1 MQQKQK
7 ELLQALY
14 VEHRGVL
21 RIAAYKYGLSQAE
34 AEDAVQDT
42 FCSFMEMYLNSA
54 DEWNDRQ
61 IKAALMRILRNR
73 CMDYFRSVS
82 RHPKIS
88 IQEFMEGDEY
98 RQASEF
104 FSADIAGVLAA
115 REDMAR
121 LREGVLSM
129 SLAMQAVVVLY
140 MLEERPIKEVCRIL
154 NVSEKTC
161 RMRIFRARRYLS
173 KWMKDAETTSEQ
185 QKKQKDSSEPAD
197 ACTGVRE
204 GGRD

>member
-34 AEDAVQDT
+34 ADDAVQDT
-42 FCSFMEMYLNSA
+42 FCSFMEMYLDNA

-61 IKAALMRILRNR
+61 VKATLMKILRNR
-73 CMDYFRSVS
+73 CMDYFRSVN

-88 IQEFMEGDEY
+88 IQEFMQGNEY
-98 RQASEF
+98 RLACESV
-104 FSADIAGVLAA
+104 SADIAGAMAV
-115 REDMAR
+115 REDVAR

-129 SLAMQAVVVLY
+129 SLEMQAVVVLY
-140 MLEERPIKEVCRIL
+140 MLEERPIEEVCSIL
-154 NVSEKTC
+154 NVSESTC
-161 RMRIFRARRYLS
+161 RMRICRIRRYLS
-173 KWMKDAETTSEQ
+173 QWMD
-185 QKKQKDSSEPAD
+185 
-197 ACTGVRE
+197 
-204 GGRD
+204 GRF